1 MLLITAFLF
10 SLSSN
15 IDNLIIG
22 VSYGIKDE
30 KIPIFQNTIIA
41 IITTV
46 GTLVAMIAG
55 KLIEKYISNEIG
67 NILGAAVII
76 LMGLYF
82 ILVSVKEIKG
92 KKKTTENFHEQV
104 AVQKNIGIKDSIV
117 LGFALATNNLGV
129 GVAASIMGL
138 SIFWVCIFTFI
149 TSILTILIG
158 EEVGD
163 HIIGRILGKY
173 DNLISGILLI
183 ILGLI
188 EIF

>member
-22 VSYGIKDE
+22 VSYGIKEE
-30 KIPIFQNTIIA
+30 KIPIFQNIIIA
-41 IITTV
+41 VITTL
-46 GTLVAMIAG
+46 GTFIAMIAG
-55 KLIEKYISNEIG
+55 KLIQKYISNEVG
-67 NILGAAVII
+67 NIIGAVVII
-76 LMGLYF
+76 LMGMYF
-82 ILVSVKEIKG
+82 VLVSIKEIKG
-92 KKKTTENFHEQV
+92 KKKTSENFHEQV
-104 AVQKNIGIKDSIV
+104 SVQQNIKIKDSIL
-117 LGFALATNNLGV
+117 LGFALASNNLGV
-129 GVAASIMGL
+129 GVAASVMGL

-149 TSILTILIG
+149 TSILTIIIG
-158 EEVGD
+158 QELGD
-163 HIIGRILGKY
+163 HVIGRILGKY

>member
-15 IDNLIIG
+15 LDNLIIG
-22 VSYGIKDE
+22 ISYGIKE
-30 KIPIFQNTIIA
+30 EEIPISKNIIIA
-41 IITTV
+41 IITTL
-46 GTLVAMIAG
+46 GTFIAMVAG

-67 NILGAAVII
+67 NILGAVVII

-82 ILVSVKEIKG
+82 ILVSIKEIKG
-92 KKKTTENFHEQV
+92 KEKTAENFHEQV
-104 AVQKNIGIKDSIV
+104 AIKVNITTKDSIL
-117 LGFALATNNLGV
+117 LGIALASNNLGV

-138 SIFWVCIFTFI
+138 SVFWVCLFTFI

-158 EEVGD
+158 QEVGN
-163 HIIGRILGKY
+163 HVIGKIIGKY
-173 DNLISGILLI
+173 DNLISGILLVV
-183 ILGLI
+183 LGII